1 LGEYFLVFKDVNMQ
15 MQTIEVRL
23 QELLPPVI
31 FDHSLQVRDYCY
43 SLAGHY
49 SIDADKLALAG
60 LLHDCGKIYNSGEL
74 ISRAEDFDIPIT
86 EVILDAPV
94 DVLHGLIGA
103 SVAKELF
110 GIDDNEILTAI
121 KYHTFGANEMTLF
134 TKLIFVANKVNPT
147 VTDYTSEINEI
158 KSTLFKDIDRAVI
171 QTFDLML
178 KSHIEQ
184 GKLIYTQ
191 VVNSRNKMLLS
202 QKQGSKI

>member
-1 LGEYFLVFKDVNMQ
+1 MQ
-15 MQTIEVRL
+15 MQTIEGRL

-31 FDHSLQVRDYCY
+31 FEHSLQVRDYCY
-43 SLAGHY
+43 NLATHY
-49 SIDADKLALAG
+49 NIDPEKLAVAG

-94 DVLHGLIGA
+94 DILHGLIGA
-103 SVAKELF
+103 ALAREMF

-134 TKLIFVANKVNPT
+134 TKLLFVANKVNSIGP
-147 VTDYTSEINEI
+147 DYISEINEI
-158 KSTLFKDIDRAVI
+158 KTTLFKDIDRAVI
-171 QTFDLML
+171 QTFNLML
-178 KSHIEQ
+178 KSHIDK
-184 GKLIYTQ
+184 GKLIYSQ
-191 VVNSRNKMLLS
+191 VVSSRNKMLLS